1 MGKIHFKR
9 RVVILGSLLFF
20 CLSLSSAQKVSLN
33 FSNKN
38 LKTVLESI
46 SQQTGYSLA
55 YSKEVVNLNDVVSIR
70 ANQVEV
76 TAVLNK
82 LLAPRNLSYEI
93 IDNKIYILHKAAGQE
108 TTASVTTTAPQ
119 QNQPVGQQVSGVVT
133 DVNGEAIIGANIS
146 VAGATIGTVTDID
159 GRYSLNVPRG
169 SVLRFSYIG
178 YHDQE
183 ITVTNQTTLNVIMNE
198 DVATLDELI
207 VIGYGTVRRGD
218 VTTAV
223 SSVSTQDLMERPV
236 ISAAQA
242 IQGKAPGVQVVQPNG
257 QPGAGMVVRVRGNTS
272 ITASNDPLYVVDGVP
287 TNDINFLAPADIE
300 SMQILKDASS
310 AAIYGSRASNG
321 VVLITTKE
329 GKAGQSKISF
339 NSYLGVSNVIR
350 QMQSLNTSQYKELMD
365 ELEAVILPG
374 GLTDKTDWFKEAY
387 RTGLNQNYQLSVSSG
402 NEKLRYFLSGG
413 YTDEKGVLN
422 VSYYKRY
429 NIRANI
435 DNQIRDWLK
444 VNANLAYS
452 DYSNNGIISGT
463 GANRAGVVLS
473 VINTP
478 TYAPIWDAANP
489 KQYHND
495 FYGANITHPVE
506 NLARTE
512 DNRST
517 SNRLL
522 GSFTAEVSLL
532 KNLKL
537 RSSNSLDRVYYNA
550 TTYLDPVKTSY
561 GRNQGGTASDNRSL
575 STILTFDNIATYD
588 ISFNEHSFNLMG
600 GTSYT
605 ASHWNNS
612 YMSASHYRTDE
623 TPKTLNAANRIDPW
637 GTGTTASDWALMS
650 YLARVSYNYQS
661 KYLLTANFR
670 ADGSSKLSPEK
681 RFGYFPSLSAAWR
694 ISSEP
699 FMNDIDWMNDL
710 KIRGGW
716 GKTGNQSGISDY
728 AYLQMY
734 SIQRIPW
741 WETGND
747 RAVVNIN
754 PSNMRN
760 RDLTWETTTQ
770 SNLGVDLTA
779 FNNRLTFNADVYY
792 KYTTN
797 LLMNVPLPGGLDFS
811 NIYRNEGEME
821 NKGFEFGIN
830 SRNIDNR
837 NLVWTT
843 DFNMS
848 FNRNKVTKLTLQKIY
863 YFANT
868 SEATSENVVRM
879 TEGMP
884 LGMFWGYISEGV
896 DPETGDLIFKDLD
909 GNGRITTSDKT
920 YIGNPNP
927 DFTWGMTNN
936 LTYKGFNLNVFFQGS
951 YGNDIYNASRYETE
965 GMYNGQN
972 QSTEVIRRWRIP
984 GQITDIPRATTGTD
998 NLRASPRFIED
1009 GSYLR
1014 LKSLTLSYDVQ
1025 LPILKKWNISRLQ
1038 PYFTAQNLF
1047 TLTNYKGF
1055 DPEVN
1060 QYGGSATVQGI
1071 DWGTY
1076 PQVKTFIFGLNID
1089 F

>member
-1 MGKIHFKR
+1 MGRIHFKR
-9 RVVILGSLLFF
+9 KVIVLLSLLFF
-20 CLSLSSAQKVSLN
+20 CFSVSSAQKINLN
-33 FSNKN
+33 FNNES

-46 SQQTGYSLA
+46 SEQTGYTLA
-55 YSKEVVNLNDVVSIR
+55 YSKQVIDLNDAVTIR
-70 ANQVEV
+70 ENQME
-76 TAVLNK
+76 
-82 LLAPRNLSYEI
+82 LAAALERILTPRNLSYEI
-93 IDNKIYILHKAAGQE
+93 VDNKIYILHKSPENAGAKPE
-108 TTASVTTTAPQ
+108 AEVVQ
-119 QNQPVGQQVSGVVT
+119 QNQPVGQQVSGVVV
-133 DVNGEAIIGANIS
+133 DENGEPIIGANIS
-146 VAGATIGTVTDID
+146 VVGTTTGAVTDLD
-159 GRYSLNVPRG
+159 GRYSIRVPGG

-178 YHDQE
+178 YIDQE
-183 ITVTNQTTLNVIMNE
+183 ITITNQSTLNVTMLE

-223 SSVSTQDLMERPV
+223 SSVSTEDLMERPV

-242 IQGKAPGVQVVQPNG
+242 IQGKAAGVQVIQPSG

-350 QMQSLNTSQYKELMD
+350 QMQSLNTAQYKELMD
-365 ELEAVILPG
+365 ELGAVILPD
-374 GLTDKTDWFKEAY
+374 GLTDQTDWFSEAY
-387 RTGLNQNYQLSVSSG
+387 RTGLNQNYQVSVSSG
-402 NEKLRYFLSGG
+402 NDKLRYFLSGG
-413 YTDEKGVLN
+413 YTNEKGVLN

-444 VNANLAYS
+444 VNANIAYS

-478 TYAPIWDAANP
+478 TYAPIWDANNP
-489 KQYHND
+489 RQYHND

-506 NLARTE
+506 NLSRTE
-512 DNRST
+512 DNRSN

-522 GSFTAEVSLL
+522 GSFTAEVDLL
-532 KNLKL
+532 KNLKF
-537 RSSNSLDRVYYNA
+537 RSSNSVDRVYYHS
-550 TTYLDPVKTSY
+550 TSFLDPVKTSY
-561 GRNQGGTASDNRSL
+561 GRTEGGTASDNRSL
-575 STILTFDNIATYD
+575 STILTFDNILTYGLSTNGHQID
-588 ISFNEHSFNLMG
+588 LMG

-605 ASHWNNS
+605 TSHWTNA
-612 YMSASHYRTDE
+612 YMNASHYRTDE

-681 RFGYFPSLSAAWR
+681 RFGYFPSVSAAWR
-694 ISSEP
+694 ISSED
-699 FMNDIDWMNDL
+699 FMSDVSWLDDL
-710 KIRGGW
+710 KLRGGW

-734 SIQRIPW
+734 NIQRIPW

-747 RAVVNIN
+747 RAVVNIT
-754 PSNMRN
+754 PANMRN

-770 SNLGVDLTA
+770 TNIGIDLTA
-779 FNNRLTFNADVYY
+779 FNNRLTFNADAYY

-830 SRNIDNR
+830 SRNIENKD
-837 NLVWTT
+837 LVWTT

-848 FNRNKVTKLTLQKIY
+848 FNRNKVTKLSLQKIY

-927 DFTWGMTNN
+927 DFTFGMTNN
-936 LTYKGFNLNVFFQGS
+936 LSYKGFNLNVFFQGS

-998 NLRASPRFIED
+998 NLRASTRFIEN
-1009 GSYLR
+1009 GSYIR
-1014 LKSLTLSYDVQ
+1014 LKSLTLSYDIQ
-1025 LPILKKWNISRLQ
+1025 LGVLKRWNITRLQ